1 MNITE
6 LGFSDDPYDATL
18 LYNWA
23 NRNYSRCRHYKN
35 LLNKCYDQDLV
46 FEDQEDTTS
55 LIDLLRQVGWWDQ
68 TREVLERKIKDGIL
82 TKYQLTKDR
91 CRMFNS
97 LVTICYADNVLY

>member
-1 MNITE
+1 MIEIPDQKVNITE

-23 NRNYSRCRHYKN
+23 NRKYSRCRHYKN

-46 FEDQEDTTS
+46 SEDQEDTTS

-68 TREVLERKIKDGIL
+68 TREVLEIL
-82 TKYQLTKDR
+82 
-91 CRMFNS
+91 RME
-97 LVTICYADNVLY
+97 Y